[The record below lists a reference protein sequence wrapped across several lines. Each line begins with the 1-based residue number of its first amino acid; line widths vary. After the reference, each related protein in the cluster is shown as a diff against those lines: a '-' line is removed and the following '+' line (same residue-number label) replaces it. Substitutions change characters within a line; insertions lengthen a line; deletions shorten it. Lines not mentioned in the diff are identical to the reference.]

1 MKTITIEDIIR
12 QLNLKPHPEGG
23 YYSET
28 YRCKE
33 TLEPGQ
39 LPVRYPSKRSFNT
52 AIYFLLTA
60 DSCSRMHRLQTD
72 EIFHFYLGDPVT
84 MLQLYP
90 DGSSKTVMLGSNII
104 SGESPQ
110 VIVPKNIWQGS
121 FIAEGGKFALLGTT
135 VSPGFDFEDFEYG
148 GREKLI
154 AEYPAQKDLIVR
166 LTK

>member
-1 MKTITIEDIIR
+1 MTSKINEIINR
-12 QLNLKPHPEGG
+12 LNLKPHPEGG
-23 YYSET
+23 YFSET
-28 YRCKE
+28 YRCEE

-39 LPVRYPSKRSFNT
+39 LPARYPSKRSFNT

-60 DSCSRMHRLQTD
+60 DSCSHMHRLKTD

-90 DGSSKTVMLGSNII
+90 DGSSKTVRLGSDVLG
-104 SGESPQ
+104 GENPQ
-110 VIVPKNIWQGS
+110 IIVPRDIWQGS
-121 FIAEGGKFALLGTT
+121 FIAGDGKFALLGTT

-148 GREKLI
+148 DRDQLI
-154 AEYPAQKDLIVR
+154 AFYPAQRELIIR